1 MRGVGELR
9 RRGMAFGVLLL
20 AGFFLS
26 GCKTL
31 DGPNRMYSLAEEVAA
46 ARYTVE
52 TLTAQYYG
60 SVGGATENVRN
71 EIISRRMYIID
82 VEYSQYEQAL
92 TRERQEMG
100 FITSTTAQGLNVAG
114 SLFTPA
120 QTVRILSG
128 LAGGVG
134 AVRGYYDSEVVIA
147 KTIQIAQGQMRFLR
161 DKVSDKI
168 RRAMAQPLSKYPL
181 SLAMTDVEEYYRAGT
196 LAAGLIKALGDSG
209 GAADEAA
216 LNKQNTI
223 NVTFGADPPT
233 QDPINQYL
241 VMAGSAGTSALNRI
255 LRNPPLNSSRNIL
268 SLLVDKTPAAIELRR
283 KVIEIARTTIPEF
296 PR

>member
-1 MRGVGELR
+1 MRGVGEW
-9 RRGMAFGVLLL
+9 RGRALAFSVLLL
-20 AGFFLS
+20 AGLFLS
-26 GCKTL
+26 GCKTI
-31 DGPNRMYSLAEEVAA
+31 DGPDRMYSLAEEVAA
-46 ARYTVE
+46 ARLTVE

-60 SVGGATENVRN
+60 GGANEVVRN

-92 TRERQEMG
+92 TRERQEVG

-114 SLFTPA
+114 ALFTPA

-168 RRAMAQPLSKYPL
+168 RLAMAQPLGKYPL

-196 LAAGLIKALGDSG
+196 LAAGLIKAVGDSG
-209 GAADEAA
+209 SAADMAA
-216 LNKQNTI
+216 LDKKNTI
-223 NVTFGADPPT
+223 SVTFASDPAT
-233 QDPINQYL
+233 QDPISQYL
-241 VMAGSAGTSALNRI
+241 LRTGADGRRKLNQI
-255 LRNPPLNSSRNIL
+255 LRNPPLSSPRRIL
-268 SLLVDKTPAAIELRR
+268 DLLPDGSPEALDLRAR
-283 KVIEIARTTIPEF
+283 LIGIARGTIPDF
-296 PR
+296 PK